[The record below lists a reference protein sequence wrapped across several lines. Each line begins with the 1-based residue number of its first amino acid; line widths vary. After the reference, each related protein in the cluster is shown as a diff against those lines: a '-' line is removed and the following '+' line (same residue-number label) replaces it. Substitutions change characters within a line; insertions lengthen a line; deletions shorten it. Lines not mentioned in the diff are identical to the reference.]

1 VGERVERNSEREE
14 GAGVNG
20 AGMGGRNWAVGLG
33 SLGSLAVGLEP
44 FLNFGIVYNY
54 CVDIQVILG
63 WTRKHGSKE
72 QFINNQNGSMIC
84 NRDTDMLRLE

>member
-1 VGERVERNSEREE
+1 MERKALRGE

-33 SLGSLAVGLEP
+33 SLAVGLEP
-44 FLNFGIVYNY
+44 FLSFGIVYNY

-63 WTRKHGSKE
+63 WTRKHGS
-72 QFINNQNGSMIC
+72 IG
-84 NRDTDMLRLE
+84 